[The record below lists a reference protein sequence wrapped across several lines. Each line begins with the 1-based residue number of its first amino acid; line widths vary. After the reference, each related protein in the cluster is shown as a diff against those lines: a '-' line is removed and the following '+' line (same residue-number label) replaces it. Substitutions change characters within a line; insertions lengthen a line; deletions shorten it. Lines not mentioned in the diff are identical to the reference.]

1 MKSKIGNN
9 KIKKKLVQNVSS
21 YINKHNHLQYAKG
34 LNFKNITTPLCRAIF
49 IRLMDDDMSKFER
62 LSPKL
67 EFHYL
72 VFFRQPK
79 KDHHIKNKGNN
90 C

>member
-1 MKSKIGNN
+1 MKLKIDNN
-9 KIKKKLVQNVSS
+9 KIKKCIF
-21 YINKHNHLQYAKG
+21 INQYEYHIHHLQYAKG
-34 LNFKNITTPLCRAIF
+34 LNFKNIMNPLCRAIF